1 MQCARFMTN
10 GESRT
15 DAGEKQR
22 GKARRILAGA
32 CTFAAMALLW
42 SCSKNDSAP
51 SNSCQGTLAISPSN
65 IVGTSLPKKTLALT
79 FDDGPGVRTG
89 ELSTYLKAQGI
100 RAGFFING
108 RMIKDN
114 NTAILTQLIAD
125 GHVIGNHTQNHISL
139 TGRSTSTQ
147 PLSAA
152 DAVVEVQ
159 QTDAIITPFVT
170 ADRFMFRAPYGDFDE
185 DSYDAIEGSP
195 MKKYVGPINWD
206 IGDHM
211 GPNQAVD
218 WDCWQAGSDGLKFT
232 PQQCGDL
239 YLQEI
244 DAVGHGII
252 LMHDPYFID
261 DDPSKGGTVDM
272 VQYMVPILKQKGYS
286 FMRVDEVPDIATLLP
301 PIPDPTADA
310 GTPDDAGGLPEA
322 TPGDA
327 STDGGKPVPCPPSPQ
342 SEERVGRGESG
353 NLISK

>member
-1 MQCARFMTN
+1 MTN

-22 GKARRILAGA
+22 GNARRILAGA

-65 IVGTSLPKKTLALT
+65 LVGSSLPPKTLALT
-79 FDDGPGVRTG
+79 FDDGPGLRTD
-89 ELSTYLKAQGI
+89 ELSTYLKQQGI

-108 RMIKDN
+108 RMIHDN
-114 NTAILTQLIAD
+114 KTQILGQLVAD
-125 GHVIGNHTQNHISL
+125 GHVIGNHTQNHVSL
-139 TGRSTSTQ
+139 TGRSTHTDG
-147 PLSAA
+147 LSAA
-152 DAVVEVQ
+152 DSVLEVQ
-159 QTDAIITPFVT
+159 QTDAIIIPFVPSN
-170 ADRFMFRAPYGDFDE
+170 RFMFRAPYGDFDE
-185 DSYDAIEGSP
+185 SSYDAIEGSP

-218 WDCWQAGSDGLKFT
+218 WDCWQAGSDGLILT
-232 PQQCGDL
+232 VQQCGDL

-261 DDPSKGGTVDM
+261 DDPQKGGTVDM
-272 VQYMVPILKQKGYS
+272 VKYIVPILKAKGYA
-286 FMRVDEVPDIATLLP
+286 FARVDEVPDIATLLP
-301 PIPDPTADA
+301 PLVDPTPEA

-322 TPGDA
+322 TPSGDA
-327 STDGGKPVPCPPSPQ
+327 STDGGKPDPCPPSPQ